1 MTTRRT
7 ITVAG
12 RQGIRVTMVA
22 EVYRGKVWL
31 VAVEPGITSEA
42 ILHPAEADRLIE
54 MLRQA
59 AGEARDD
66 R

>member
-1 MTTRRT
+1 
-7 ITVAG
+7 
-12 RQGIRVTMVA
+12 MVA